1 MNIRLNKEK
10 EIKQEELIKE
20 DKPKKKKKKTT
31 SQRKSLDNSCRFLFK
46 LRNYRHFLF
55 TERVSF
61 ILGKGHFSF
70 GY

>member
-20 DKPKKKKKKTT
+20 DKPKRKEKTT
-31 SQRKSLDNSCRFLFK
+31 PKGSRWTISCRFLFK